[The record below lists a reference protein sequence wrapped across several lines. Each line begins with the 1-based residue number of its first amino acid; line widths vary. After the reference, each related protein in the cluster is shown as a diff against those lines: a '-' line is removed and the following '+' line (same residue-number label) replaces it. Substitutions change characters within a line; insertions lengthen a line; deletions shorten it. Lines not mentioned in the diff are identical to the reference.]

1 MSAATAAAAASRIA
15 LLDPLVADQIA
26 AGEVV
31 ERPASVVKELV
42 ENALDA
48 GAREVHVTLEDGGR
62 KRVCVRDDGHGMTPD
77 DAQRACLRHAT
88 SKLRRIEDLD
98 TLTSLGFRGEALASI
113 AAAAEVTITTRPR
126 EASSG
131 VKIEIVQ
138 GRARDAVPAGAP
150 VGTTIDVRELFATLP
165 ARRKFLKTA
174 ATELAHATE
183 LLQRLAL
190 ANPEIGFTCVNGAR
204 EVLRYPAVTR
214 HEERVRQVLGAERAR
229 VLVPAERGEL
239 GLRVHGFVSR
249 AGQSFPQSKGVLTF
263 VDGRLVRDRVLMRAV
278 LDAYRAL
285 LPSGRYP
292 SVVLFLAV
300 PPGTVDVNV
309 HPAKVEVRFA
319 QPDVVYGVVLRAV
332 RGALADA
339 AVAPGDATSPGGTSS
354 SLAAMDVDATPSAA
368 AQARPVAGR
377 APLPG
382 PRSTGGDSAPDG
394 GRTGGDRVQEALV
407 RYAIRRDAHTDP
419 PLFRSVAPSPTRAT
433 GATEARHDRA
443 SSAAQPRHDHALCA
457 ALDEGKTRLHGGEP
471 TGARDDAAERAR
483 DGAHVDALAS
493 EIARPTFAAMRLVGQ
508 AFDGYVVC
516 QAGSSLVLVDQH
528 AAHERVRFERLRAA
542 APSTP
547 APSQGL
553 LVPRVVDL
561 DGGAREALLGARDD
575 LGHAGFD
582 LESFGDRS
590 IVLRAIPTALDV
602 ATDAE
607 RLLADLARDLEQIG
621 SSEQMA
627 TARDALL
634 ARVACHGAVRFGD
647 PLERAEMTGL
657 LADLDTIPFAATCPH
672 GRPLLIELSRAELQR
687 RVLR

>member
-1 MSAATAAAAASRIA
+1 MSAATAAAAPSRIA

-26 AGEVV
+26 AGEVI

-48 GAREVHVTLEDGGR
+48 GAREIHVTLEDGGR
-62 KRVCVRDDGHGMTPD
+62 RRVCVRDDGHGMTPD

-98 TLTSLGFRGEALASI
+98 ALASLGFRGEALASI

-126 EASSG
+126 DASSA
-131 VKIEIVQ
+131 VKLDVVQ
-138 GRARDAVPAGAP
+138 GRVRDTVPAGAP

-165 ARRKFLKTA
+165 ARRKFLKSP
-174 ATELAHATE
+174 ATEQAHATE

-190 ANPEIGFTCVNGAR
+190 AHPEVGFTCVHGGR
-204 EVLRYPAVTR
+204 EVLRYPPVTR

-229 VLVPAERGEL
+229 VLVPAERGES

-249 AGQSFPQSKGVLTF
+249 AGQSFPQAKGVLTF
-263 VDGRLVRDRVLMRAV
+263 VDGRVVRDRVLMRAV

-300 PPGTVDVNV
+300 PPGAVDVNV

-319 QPDVVYGVVLRAV
+319 QPDLVYGVVLRAV
-332 RGALADA
+332 RAALADA
-339 AVAPGDATSPGGTSS
+339 AVAPGEATTASVARAATGTSDG
-354 SLAAMDVDATPSAA
+354 APSADEE
-368 AQARPVAGR
+368 RGR
-377 APLPG
+377 APGPPPSASDVAAAPG
-382 PRSTGGDSAPDG
+382 AAPA
-394 GRTGGDRVQEALV
+394 RTGRVQEALV
-407 RYAIRRDAHTDP
+407 RYAIRRDAQGEA
-419 PLFRSVAPSPTRAT
+419 PLFRTPAPRAPAASPLQREHSCAAQTRA
-433 GATEARHDRA
+433 GAATSARAHEH
-443 SSAAQPRHDHALCA
+443 PHA
-457 ALDEGKTRLHGGEP
+457 DE
-471 TGARDDAAERAR
+471 
-483 DGAHVDALAS
+483 HVDALAPAV
-493 EIARPTFAAMRLVGQ
+493 ARPTFAAMRLVGQ

-516 QAGSSLVLVDQH
+516 EAGSSLVLVDQH

-542 APSTP
+542 APLTA

-561 DGGAREALLGARDD
+561 DGAARDVLLAARD
-575 LGHAGFD
+575 ELGHAGFD

-590 IVLRAIPTALDV
+590 ILLRAIPVALDV

-627 TARDALL
+627 TARDALF

-672 GRPLLIELSRAELQR
+672 GRPMLIELTRAELQR

>member
-1 MSAATAAAAASRIA
+1 MSAATAAAAPSRIA

-26 AGEVV
+26 AGEVI

-48 GAREVHVTLEDGGR
+48 GAREIHVTLEDGGR

-98 TLTSLGFRGEALASI
+98 DLASLGFRGEALASI

-126 EASSG
+126 DASSG
-131 VKIEIVQ
+131 VKLDVVQ
-138 GRARDAVPAGAP
+138 GRVRDTVPAGAP

-165 ARRKFLKTA
+165 ARRKFLKTP

-190 ANPEIGFTCVNGAR
+190 AHPEVGFTCVNGGR

-229 VLVPAERGEL
+229 VLVPTERGES
-239 GLRVHGFVSR
+239 GVRVHGFVSR

-300 PPGTVDVNV
+300 PPGSVDVNV

-319 QPDVVYGVVLRAV
+319 QPDLVYGVVLRAV
-332 RGALADA
+332 RAALADA
-339 AVAPGDATSPGGTSS
+339 AVAPGDGAAAVPRSGAASDAAT
-354 SLAAMDVDATPSAA
+354 DADARGSAA
-368 AQARPVAGR
+368 
-377 APLPG
+377 LDIPG
-382 PRSTGGDSAPDG
+382 PRASASDAAESPG
-394 GRTGGDRVQEALV
+394 AAPARAGRVQEALV
-407 RYAIRRDAHTDP
+407 RYAIRREAHGDA
-419 PLFRSVAPSPTRAT
+419 PLFRPAAPRSAGAPAPHRDHASCAAHR
-433 GATEARHDRA
+433 GATDAPEQEHDPAHEAEHADA
-443 SSAAQPRHDHALCA
+443 SAEPVAQ
-457 ALDEGKTRLHGGEP
+457 
-471 TGARDDAAERAR
+471 
-483 DGAHVDALAS
+483 
-493 EIARPTFAAMRLVGQ
+493 RPTFAAMRLVGQ

-516 QAGSSLVLVDQH
+516 EAGSSLVLVDQH

-542 APSTP
+542 APAIA

-561 DGGAREALLGARDD
+561 DGAAREVLLGAREQ

-582 LESFGDRS
+582 LEAFGDRS
-590 IVLRAIPTALDV
+590 ILLRAIPVALDV

-607 RLLADLARDLEQIG
+607 CLLVDMARDLEQIG

-647 PLERAEMTGL
+647 PLQRAEMTGL

-672 GRPLLIELSRAELQR
+672 GRPLLIELTRAELQR

>member
-1 MSAATAAAAASRIA
+1 MSAATAAAAPSRIA

-26 AGEVV
+26 AGEVI

-48 GAREVHVTLEDGGR
+48 GAREIHVTLEDGGR
-62 KRVCVRDDGHGMTPD
+62 TRVCVRDDGHGMTPD

-98 TLTSLGFRGEALASI
+98 ALTSLGFRGEALASI

-126 EASSG
+126 EAASG
-131 VKIEIVQ
+131 VRLDVAQ
-138 GRARDAVPAGAP
+138 GRVRDTVPAGAP

-190 ANPEIGFTCVNGAR
+190 ANPQVGFTCVNGGR
-204 EVLRYPAVTR
+204 DVLRHPAVAR

-229 VLVPAERGEL
+229 VLVPAERSEG
-239 GLRVHGFVSR
+239 GVRVHGFVSR
-249 AGQSFPQSKGVLTF
+249 AGQSFPQAKGVLTF

-292 SVVLFLAV
+292 SVVLFVEV
-300 PPGTVDVNV
+300 PPGSVDVNV

-319 QPDVVYGVVLRAV
+319 QPDAVYGVVLRAV
-332 RGALADA
+332 RAALADA
-339 AVAPGDATSPGGTSS
+339 AVAPGDAPAPVTGGVGAGDDGAPSS
-354 SLAAMDVDATPSAA
+354 I
-368 AQARPVAGR
+368 
-377 APLPG
+377 PG
-382 PRSTGGDSAPDG
+382 PRAVTDTGARSSAERSGPE
-394 GRTGGDRVQEALV
+394 RVQEALV
-407 RYAIRRDAHTDP
+407 RYAIRRDAHGDA
-419 PLFRSVAPSPTRAT
+419 PLFRPPVAR
-433 GATEARHDRA
+433 
-443 SSAAQPRHDHALCA
+443 SAATPQHDHASCA
-457 ALDEGKTRLHGGEP
+457 AHRAGAGAAAEP
-471 TGARDDAAERAR
+471 SSGAPHEAERHDDA
-483 DGAHVDALAS
+483 HVPV
-493 EIARPTFAAMRLVGQ
+493 IARPTFADMRLVGQ

-516 QAGSSLVLVDQH
+516 EAGSALVLVDQH

-542 APSTP
+542 APKAP
-547 APSQGL
+547 AASQGL

-561 DGGAREALLGARDD
+561 DATAREVLLGAREE

-590 IVLRAIPTALDV
+590 VLLRAIPVTLDV

-607 RLLADLARDLEQIG
+607 RLLADVARDLEQIG

-647 PLERAEMTGL
+647 PLERVEMTGL

-672 GRPLLIELSRAELQR
+672 GRPLLIELTRAELQR